1 MEQLKESDLL
11 IVLVVLCQH
20 VQHPL
25 MTPLAPSLLEIVHSI
40 LSQFQ
45 VENVIQSTDPSNIEQ
60 QEKSKMVSNHAADVW
75 THTLQLKCRLLNI
88 PINRLKD
95 S

>member
-11 IVLVVLCQH
+11 NVFVVLCQH

-25 MTPLAPSLLEIVHSI
+25 LTPLAPLLLEIVHSI
-40 LSQFQ
+40 LNQSK
-45 VENVIQSTDPSNIEQ
+45 VENVIQSTDPSTAEQ
-60 QEKSKMVSNHAADVW
+60 QEKSKMVSNHAAHDR
-75 THTLQLKCRLLNI
+75 THILLLTCRLLNI
-88 PINRLKD
+88 PTNRLKD